1 VFKKLDVLIL
11 RTFIGPFIATFIIM
25 TFVLVMQFFWLW
37 IDDFIGKGIDT
48 FTILK
53 LVMYIAATT
62 LPLAL
67 PISILLS
74 SIMTFGNLGESF
86 ELVAIKS
93 AGIPLLRFM
102 RPLIVVS
109 LIISGIAFFFNN
121 NVIPVVTLKF
131 EALKT
136 NLVLTKPALDIKEGI
151 FYDKIE
157 NFVIKVARKDKDG
170 PGIYDV
176 VIYEKGNP
184 VQDNI
189 ITAQSGIM
197 QISENKRFL
206 EFILKN
212 GTRYEEKGFRGVVT
226 NDYIRLGFSEYKK
239 TIDISS
245 FDQLKNPDSLFKNN
259 ARMMTVPQLNISID
273 SMRPVMDSIAKRM
286 SIQTLNFF
294 KFNQY
299 FDSGSIQKT
308 KPYRDEITS
317 IKQIIPDSAYMNSMD
332 GASTKINTAKSTMDL
347 LYNDFFQ
354 RNKDYRSYNIE
365 WHRKFALSISCFVLF
380 LIGAP
385 LGSIIRKG
393 GLGTPLVFAII
404 FFVFFYL
411 INSFGEKF
419 VKEGSL
425 EPYQG
430 MWISTMV
437 LVPIGVFLT
446 YKAMRDS
453 QLFNKEY
460 YFRAIK
466 TLRARVEARRKK
478 NNA

>member
-1 VFKKLDVLIL
+1 MFKKLDVLIL
-11 RTFIGPFIATFIIM
+11 RTFIGPFIATLVVM

-37 IDDFIGKGIDT
+37 VDDFIGKGIDT

-53 LVMYIAATT
+53 LVMFVAATT

-102 RPLIVVS
+102 RPLLITS

-121 NVIPVVTLKF
+121 NVIPVATLKF

-157 NFVIKVARKDKDG
+157 GFVIKVARKDKDG

-176 VIYEKGNP
+176 LIYEKNNSSA
-184 VQDNI
+184 QDNI
-189 ITAQSGIM
+189 ITAKSGIM
-197 QISENKRFL
+197 QISKNKRFL
-206 EFILKN
+206 EFILKD
-212 GTRYEEKGFRGVVT
+212 GTRYEEKGLRVSTT

-273 SMRPVMDSIAKRM
+273 SMRPLLDSMGRRM
-286 SIQTLNFF
+286 SAQTLANF

-299 FDSGSIQKT
+299 FDSGWIQKS
-308 KPYRDEITS
+308 KPYTKEITS
-317 IKQIIPDSAYMNSMD
+317 LKQIIPDSAFQNSND
-332 GASTKINTAKSTMDL
+332 GASGKISTAKSTLDNF
-347 LYNDFFQ
+347 YNDYFQ
-354 RNKDYRSYNIE
+354 RNKDFRLYNIE

-425 EPYQG
+425 EPIQG
-430 MWISTMV
+430 MWISTLI

-466 TLRARVEARRKK
+466 NLRVKLEERRKK
-478 NNA
+478 KD